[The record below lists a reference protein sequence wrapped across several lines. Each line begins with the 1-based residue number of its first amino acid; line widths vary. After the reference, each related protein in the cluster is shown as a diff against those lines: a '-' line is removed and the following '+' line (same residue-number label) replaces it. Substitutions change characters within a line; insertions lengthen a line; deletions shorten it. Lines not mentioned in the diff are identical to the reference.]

1 MKNLKK
7 AIFAISA
14 ILTFSF
20 AQKNFAAEFSESEN
34 TLISEIFDF
43 RLTLRSYATADE
55 CIEKIISYRES
66 INEKIN
72 SFSEEAQIVCTNMLA
87 TAQYNCEYEKDM
99 HSPKMEPILRPQYE
113 RLTKHSEGKTA
124 ETLNPWFVL
133 TSADITNSMMQFL
146 PRSASITV
154 GLQEKKDY
162 AVVVKNN
169 PQMPFAL
176 TLSGWWYYYAPAVG
190 GGSNSKAGEFF
201 KKAQKYAV
209 SSYDKY
215 YCNINL
221 AQFYFEQKDTQKCS
235 IYMEEAEKVLPG
247 TRYVELLKKMNKIGY
262 SLFDYNMNSRREKID
277 KKLLKQ

>member
-1 MKNLKK
+1 
-7 AIFAISA
+7 
-14 ILTFSF
+14 
-20 AQKNFAAEFSESEN
+20 
-34 TLISEIFDF
+34 
-43 RLTLRSYATADE
+43 
-55 CIEKIISYRES
+55 
-66 INEKIN
+66 
-72 SFSEEAQIVCTNMLA
+72 
-87 TAQYNCEYEKDM
+87 
-99 HSPKMEPILRPQYE
+99 
-113 RLTKHSEGKTA
+113 
-124 ETLNPWFVL
+124 
-133 TSADITNSMMQFL
+133 MMQFL

-221 AQFYFEQKDTQKCS
+221 AQFYFEQKDTQKCG

-247 TRYVELLKKMNKIGY
+247 TRYIELLKKMNKIGY